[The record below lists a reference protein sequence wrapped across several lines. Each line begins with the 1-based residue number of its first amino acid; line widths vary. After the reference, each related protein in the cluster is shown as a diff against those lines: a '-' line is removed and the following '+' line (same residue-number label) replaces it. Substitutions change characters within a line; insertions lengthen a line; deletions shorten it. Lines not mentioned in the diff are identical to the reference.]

1 MGILKKSIFLLVTL
15 FLTIALNAMP
25 PTVVSI
31 SKTDPLCLGT
41 DNGTIVISATG
52 TGPIQY
58 SIDNGSNFQSS
69 NVFVNLAPGSYDVV
83 VMDGTGT
90 ITQTVVLTY
99 QKTVIASFT
108 PSVSSGAAVLTV
120 DFTNT
125 SSGATD
131 YSWNLDGGNMN
142 STQTHPS
149 FSYDT
154 PGTFPVTLI
163 AYDNGCADTTSTNIV
178 VSGVSQIFDIANVF
192 SPNDDDI
199 NDNFY
204 VPSIGIKTM
213 EVFIYN
219 RYGEIVYEWTG
230 KNGYWDGHTYPSGQ
244 AVPAGTYYYY
254 VLATGFD
261 QVEYDIHGQL
271 TLLRTE

>member
-1 MGILKKSIFLLVTL
+1 
-15 FLTIALNAMP
+15 MP
-25 PTVVSI
+25 PTVISV

-41 DNGTIVISATG
+41 DNGSIVISATG
-52 TGPIQY
+52 ISPLQY

-69 NVFVNLAPGSYDVV
+69 NIFTNLAPGTYDVV

-90 ITQTVVLTY
+90 VNQTIVLTY
-99 QKTVIASFT
+99 QKTVIASFI
-108 PSVSSGAAVLTV
+108 PSTITGAAVLAV

-131 YSWNLDGGNMN
+131 YSWNLDGGTMN

-163 AYDNGCADTTSTNIV
+163 AYDNTCADTAYANIV
-178 VSGVSQIFDIANVF
+178 VTGVSQIFDISNVF
-192 SPNDDDI
+192 SPNGDDI
-199 NDNFY
+199 NDNFFI
-204 VPSIGIKTM
+204 PSVGIKTM

-244 AVPAGTYYYY
+244 AVPEGTYYYY

-261 QVEYDIHGQL
+261 QVEYDLHGQL
-271 TLLRTE
+271 TLLRSE